1 MNRTEI
7 VEKSS
12 KSTKGKSKSETGT
25 EEEINELVKKNKKI
39 ETIQEANIAAN
50 LIDKRNY
57 NVKTDHNNQSLK
69 TDQKKQSSEIR
80 KGPNIAG
87 TNKAKEGDFK
97 TNKDEEK
104 SVSFKI

>member
-12 KSTKGKSKSETGT
+12 KSTKGKSKSETVT
-25 EEEINELVKKNKKI
+25 EEEINELVKKNKI

-57 NVKTDHNNQSLK
+57 NVNTDRNNQSLK
-69 TDQKKQSSEIR
+69 TDQKKHSSKIR

-87 TNKAKEGDFK
+87 TNKAEESDFK

>member
-7 VEKSS
+7 IEKSS
-12 KSTKGKSKSETGT
+12 RSTKGKSKSETVT
-25 EEEINELVKKNKKI
+25 EEEINELVTKNEKI

-57 NVKTDHNNQSLK
+57 NVKTDHNQSLK
-69 TDQKKQSSEIR
+69 TDQKKQSSKIR

>member
-7 VEKSS
+7 IEKSS
-12 KSTKGKSKSETGT
+12 RSTKGKSKSETVT

-57 NVKTDHNNQSLK
+57 NVKTDHNQSLK
-69 TDQKKQSSEIR
+69 TDQKKHSSKIR